1 MSGFEGQIALV
12 TGASRGIGAA
22 TAKALAARGAHVILS
37 ARDDRALQA
46 VEEEIFDKG
55 GSATIAPVDLAEGE
69 GIARL
74 SAAIAGRWKMLDML
88 VINAAALPALGP
100 VSMIDQREFNKV
112 LTLNV
117 LSTQALLA
125 GFDALLRKSAAGRV
139 VGLTTSVTT
148 QPRAYFGAYA
158 ASKAAFEALLDA
170 YALETK
176 NLSPVRVAI
185 VDPGATRTRMRE
197 RVYPGE
203 NPASVKPP
211 EVVAEALAS
220 LLADD
225 AWATG
230 FRLRVPEPA

>member
-1 MSGFEGQIALV
+1 MSQLEGQIALI

-46 VEEEIFDKG
+46 IEQEIFDKG
-55 GSATIAPVDLAEGE
+55 GSATIAPVDLAESD

-74 SAAIAGRWKMLDML
+74 SAAIAGRWPALDML
-88 VINAAALPALGP
+88 VINAAAFPALGP
-100 VSMIDQREFNKV
+100 VVSIDQREFNRT

-125 GFDALLRKSAAGRV
+125 GFDPLLRKSAAGRV
-139 VGLTTSVTT
+139 VGLTTSVATK
-148 QPRAYFGAYA
+148 PRAYFGAYA

-176 NLSPVRVAI
+176 NLSRLRVAI

-197 RVYPGE
+197 KAYPGE
-203 NPASVKPP
+203 DPANVKPP
-211 EVVAEALAS
+211 EVVAEALAD
-220 LLADD
+220 LLADG
-225 AWATG
+225 AWETG
-230 FRLRVPEPA
+230 LRMRVPEPA